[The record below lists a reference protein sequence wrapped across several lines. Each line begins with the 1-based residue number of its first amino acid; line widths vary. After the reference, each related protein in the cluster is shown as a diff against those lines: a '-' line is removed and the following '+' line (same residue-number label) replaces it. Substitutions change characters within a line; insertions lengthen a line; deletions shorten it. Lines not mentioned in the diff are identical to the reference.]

1 MPVNSELHK
10 QRSSLVKTLE
20 SVLEGPMIL
29 LGFVWL
35 ILLIVELIWGLS
47 PTLELM
53 STGIWIVF
61 LIDFLIKL
69 ILSPKKIAFLKKNW
83 LTIISLLI
91 PALRIVRVFRVFRVL
106 RGLRGLR
113 LVKIV
118 ASINRG
124 MRSLGATMRRRGVA
138 YVLLLTIVVLFGG
151 AAGMLAFEKEQ
162 GQLQNFWQS
171 LWWTAMLIITI
182 GSEYWPKTAEGKAL
196 CFLLALYGFAIL
208 GYLTATIASFFVGR
222 DAEEEKAPIAS
233 AKDINAL
240 RNQVKELTN
249 SINELKDSMVGK
261 NI

>member
-1 MPVNSELHK
+1 MPATKELHK
-10 QRSSLVKTLE
+10 QRSSLVRTIE
-20 SVLEGPMIL
+20 NVLEGPMIF

-35 ILLIVELIWGLS
+35 TLLIVELIWGLS
-47 PTLELM
+47 PVLELM
-53 STGIWIVF
+53 STAIWIIF
-61 LIDFLIKL
+61 IIDFLLKL
-69 ILSPKKIAFLKKNW
+69 ILSPQKIHFLKKNW

-91 PALRIVRVFRVFRVL
+91 PALRVVRIFRFVRIL
-106 RGLRGLR
+106 RGLKGIR

-151 AAGMLAFEKEQ
+151 AAGMLAFEKEA
-162 GQLQNFWQS
+162 GVLQNYWQS

-182 GSEYWPKTAEGKAL
+182 GSEYWPKTPEGKAL

-222 DAEEEKAPIAS
+222 DAEEEEAPVAS
-233 AKDINAL
+233 SKDIAAL
-240 RNQVKELTN
+240 RRQVQELTN
-249 SINELKDSMVGK
+249 SINELKNTIADK
-261 NI
+261 NP